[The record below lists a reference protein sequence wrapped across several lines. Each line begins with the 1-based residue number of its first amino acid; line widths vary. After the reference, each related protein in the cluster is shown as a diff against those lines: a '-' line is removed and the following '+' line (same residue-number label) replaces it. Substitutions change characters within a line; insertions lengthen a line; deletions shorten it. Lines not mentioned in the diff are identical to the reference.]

1 MTIKYAAHKEM
12 ILTLALLDVLMLAAG
27 IWFVP
32 SKTVWVLSIVLGFVA
47 SVCYVSGMM
56 TAIEKSVAT
65 YEKGGNP
72 DRLYRLHTVIRYL
85 IMALVLVVACISDY
99 LSPIVVFVCL
109 IFVKIAAYLNPIV
122 HRILT
127 KGEEQ
132 SGGAP
137 EDIAGGD
144 VQNVTGDD
152 EEEIRGVF
160 GLREDPSE
168 DNSF

>member
-109 IFVKIAAYLNPIV
+109 IFVKIAAYLNPKV

-127 KGEEQ
+127 KGKEP
-132 SGGAP
+132 SGEIP

-144 VQNVTGDD
+144 VQGVTGDD